1 MGLLSFI
8 DPIAAQVFGH
18 GGSKPSAPK
27 PYIQPNPV
35 PVHLTLPQANPD
47 WNTATVKI
55 PTASQHGWSGNSLQ
69 SYLQT
74 FQRGGGP
81 APGSQSATNQSLFP
95 GVGGPVAPDWNKM
108 PNVQTPSV
116 MPSSGPADLIQSLVK
131 NSVGGEMS
139 PAAAALYG
147 RMLGATPPPAVAAT
161 STTTAPRAGGGT
173 APLLAPGMQAGSVNG
188 KANPNAAIYN
198 NAFKAGQNSLYKG
211 MTPLQRSQANAVYN
225 VTQPVSPTLQ

>member
-1 MGLLSFI
+1 MGLFNFANPLLSAI
-8 DPIAAQVFGH
+8 LGGGGGGH
-18 GGSKPSAPK
+18 KMKAP
-27 PYIQPNPV
+27 YVQPNPV

-81 APGSQSATNQSLFP
+81 APGNKIATTQSLFP
-95 GVGGPVAPDWNKM
+95 STGGPVAPDWGTL
-108 PNVQTPSV
+108 PHVQTPSV
-116 MPSSGPADLIQSLVK
+116 EPSAGPSDIIQSLVK

-147 RMLGATPPPAVAAT
+147 RMLGATPPPMVAAT
-161 STTTAPRAGGGT
+161 EPSTVKPKVISPGVQGGNMQFSPNRQNGPYQQGFAAG
-173 APLLAPGMQAGSVNG
+173 
-188 KANPNAAIYN
+188 KE
-198 NAFKAGQNSLYKG
+198 SLYKG
-211 MTPLQRSQANAVYN
+211 MTPLQKAQANAVYN
-225 VTQPVSPTLQ
+225 VTQPVSPTLK

>member
-18 GGSKPSAPK
+18 GGSKPPAPK

-81 APGSQSATNQSLFP
+81 APG
-95 GVGGPVAPDWNKM
+95 DWNKM

>member
-1 MGLLSFI
+1 MSFL
-8 DPIAAQVFGH
+8 DFANPLAAAVFG
-18 GGSKPSAPK
+18 GGNGGGNKPK

-35 PVHLTLPQANPD
+35 PVHLTLPTAQPD

-81 APGSQSATNQSLFP
+81 ATGQRIATTQSLFP
-95 GVGGPVAPDWNKM
+95 STGGPVAPDWGSM
-108 PNVQTPSV
+108 PKVANPSV
-116 MPSSGPADLIQSLVK
+116 EPSAGQSDIIQSLVK

-147 RMLGATPPPAVAAT
+147 RMLGATPPPAVAAAQP
-161 STTTAPRAGGGT
+161 STMKPSLPPYLGGGN
-173 APLLAPGMQAGSVNG
+173 PRGFGMRQRGEYNQGFDAGRD
-188 KANPNAAIYN
+188 
-198 NAFKAGQNSLYKG
+198 SLYKG
-211 MTPLQRSQANAVYN
+211 MTPLQKSQARAVYN
-225 VTQPVSPTLQ
+225 ETQPVSSLR